1 MVGKRIAA
9 LGAVLLLASACS
21 RPPIG
26 PTTYSA
32 LPAVTVASI
41 STQPVTRPVA
51 LDERNATLPSVAIP
65 GTSKVR
71 AEESG
76 FPGVNPTA
84 VLEASMRT
92 RMAWRTLHPADLLKP
107 PALAAR
113 SVGADVAETG
123 ATSVAKD
130 RGMSKPASTA
140 AVALTYNREAK
151 MDRLVKE
158 GRAAATSICSG
169 C

>member
-21 RPPIG
+21 RLPLG

-51 LDERNATLPSVAIP
+51 SAERSATPPSVSIT
-65 GTSKVR
+65 GTSKAR
-71 AEESG
+71 AAESG
-76 FPGVNPTA
+76 FHGVNPTA
-84 VLEASMRT
+84 VLEASVRT
-92 RMAWRTLHPADLLKP
+92 RMAWGTLHPADLSKP
-107 PALAAR
+107 PSLTAR

-123 ATSVAKD
+123 ATSVTKD
-130 RGMSKPASTA
+130 RGISKPASTA
-140 AVALTYNREAK
+140 TVALTYNREAK
-151 MDRLVKE
+151 MERLVKG
-158 GRAAATSICSG
+158 GRAVATSIYSG